1 VPENPTTDLSA
12 TIAQAATE
20 PASATGDNGSATNRP
35 LAELILADQYLAS
48 KTKRGPGFRISKI
61 VAGGAR

>member
-1 VPENPTTDLSA
+1 VPENPTTDLAS

-35 LAELILADQYLAS
+35 LAELILADQYLAG
-48 KTKRGPGFRISKI
+48 KTKRGFGFKLGKI